1 MIDAH
6 ALESS
11 VQRLAAFSVE
21 GRGGNPAGVVICDE
35 LPVSEAMQQVATMVG
50 FSETVFAAPSEEG
63 YRVRFFA
70 PSAEI
75 PFCGH
80 ATIALGAA
88 LAKAGITKPVDLEL
102 NDGSAVVQGTED
114 ADGLS
119 ASLWSAPTRHQ
130 PAQPELLNRALELF
144 SMTPTDLDD
153 RYPPAIIEAGARHLL
168 LCLRDRS
175 QLASMNYEMESG
187 AVLMREWHLT
197 TISLV
202 QQETDSRFHSRNA
215 FAVGGVY
222 EDPATWAAAAALAAY
237 LSERGHPVDGIEVQ
251 QGYDMG
257 IPCVLY
263 ARAPTK
269 VGRRAE
275 VRGAVRMMK

>member
-1 MIDAH
+1 
-6 ALESS
+6 
-11 VQRLAAFSVE
+11 
-21 GRGGNPAGVVICDE
+21 
-35 LPVSEAMQQVATMVG
+35 MVG

-130 PAQPELLNRALELF
+130 PAQPELLNR
-144 SMTPTDLDD
+144 
-153 RYPPAIIEAGARHLL
+153 R
-168 LCLRDRS
+168 
-175 QLASMNYEMESG
+175 
-187 AVLMREWHLT
+187 
-197 TISLV
+197 
-202 QQETDSRFHSRNA
+202 
-215 FAVGGVY
+215 
-222 EDPATWAAAAALAAY
+222 
-237 LSERGHPVDGIEVQ
+237 
-251 QGYDMG
+251 
-257 IPCVLY
+257 
-263 ARAPTK
+263 
-269 VGRRAE
+269 
-275 VRGAVRMMK
+275 